1 METLGGGQRT
11 FLRGSQASGSSEEG
25 KAGWPAPGN
34 SEGSR
39 VRREETSPAVVSGDP
54 LVSSPR
60 LPPCAL
66 RSAPFP
72 ATPGPP
78 HPRHDGSTGGAQH
91 VSHGE
96 ALHDVVAGAHPAARR
111 RLRDGPKC
119 KTPAGRVVWL
129 LARPGP
135 AGLPFPPQPTDRPSA
150 VCIAGGP
157 RGGVRRADPASEGGV
172 ASGRG
177 FRARGTL
184 EKTRR

>member
-34 SEGSR
+34 SKGSR
-39 VRREETSPAVVSGDP
+39 VRREETSPAVVSGDL

-78 HPRHDGSTGGAQH
+78 QPPVTTAAPGGPQH

-119 KTPAGRVVWL
+119 KTPVGRVV
-129 LARPGP
+129 RPRGP
-135 AGLPFPPQPTDRPSA
+135 PLPPQPTDRPSA

-157 RGGVRRADPASEGGV
+157 RGAVRRAAPASEGGV